1 MKSQDIVILLKLL
14 SMEKQ
19 EKSEGL
25 SSMDVLTGADPYALR
40 SLEAS
45 LGISKSEISASLK
58 RSTTSGLVMRESSHM
73 RVNRRN
79 LAEFISHGLKYTFP
93 VEPGAPQRGLPTGFA
108 APMLQGDI
116 VSASD
121 EIHVWPYA
129 EGHMRGLAVEPLFKS
144 VPEAA
149 LKDNRLYEYLA
160 LIDALRLGRQR
171 ESNLAKERLEKRI
184 AEA

>member
-1 MKSQDIVILLKLL
+1 
-14 SMEKQ
+14 
-19 EKSEGL
+19 
-25 SSMDVLTGADPYALR
+25 
-40 SLEAS
+40 
-45 LGISKSEISASLK
+45 
-58 RSTTSGLVMRESSHM
+58 
-73 RVNRRN
+73 
-79 LAEFISHGLKYTFP
+79 
-93 VEPGAPQRGLPTGFA
+93 
-108 APMLQGDI
+108 MLQGNI
-116 VSASD
+116 VSAGD

-129 EGHMRGLAVEPLFKS
+129 KGHTRGLAVEPLFKS